1 LAQDAVAVPYGNRG
15 RKRVFYDLN
24 VAALDCYIASN
35 TALHI

>member
-1 LAQDAVAVPYGNRG
+1 MATEGVKGF
-15 RKRVFYDLN
+15 FYDLN